1 VGFTCRDGAPAD
13 YTSCKICSNQQS
25 SRKDATAASTTT
37 PRISFVERSLPQME
51 RRGKEQEMWRRRRL
65 QEREEGQF
73 VLLCGGGADD
83 GSSPSQLLDL
93 EEVLSCG
100 RRPKEMVATSHRTSA
115 LEPAGGCL
123 RSRLRAR
130 WRDLHL
136 HPCPEPASSPAP
148 KPTGGHLHPRPRARR
163 RPPPRQRL
171 RREEEMDAVREGG
184 EARDLGRA
192 GGSAMV
198 TDSVEDGACGAEG
211 EEKSRWGQS
220 HGRVKPRLLRTEFC
234 SPFHSF

>member
-1 VGFTCRDGAPAD
+1 MKLGKKKVSEFQRQQMSDISSDQIKKDNSKLIARCLNVPVGGRRP
-13 YTSCKICSNQQS
+13 
-25 SRKDATAASTTT
+25 
-37 PRISFVERSLPQME
+37 SF
-51 RRGKEQEMWRRRRL
+51 
-65 QEREEGQF
+65 
-73 VLLCGGGADD
+73 LCGGGADD

-148 KPTGGHLHPRPRARR
+148 KPTGAHLHPRPRARR